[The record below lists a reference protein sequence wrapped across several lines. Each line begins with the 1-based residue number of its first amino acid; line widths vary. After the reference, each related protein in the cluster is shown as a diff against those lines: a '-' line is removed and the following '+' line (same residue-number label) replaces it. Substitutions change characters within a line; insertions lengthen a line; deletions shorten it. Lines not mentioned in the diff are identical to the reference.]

1 MKKEVLGV
9 ERLVRTKYTPM
20 ILMNST
26 FEPGK
31 VMEFALSIEGTINRD
46 MAIAEY
52 YYFTG
57 NHVENAIIVSKYLN
71 HDDLIVKASAW
82 LMYSFCNMTLCKQ
95 EETKRG
101 MEFIYDMIKAYQS
114 GMVGEEEHAMIVLVA
129 NAANVLIHL
138 QIDEIPTLNKYLS
151 LLPPGLR
158 VFGCYIMAHQAYL
171 KGEYEKGLGI
181 VETSLSLCGEKY
193 LIPSIYL
200 YLAGAMNAMSIDK
213 VELGKEYFLKA
224 YNLAKP
230 DELFEPLGEH
240 HGLLQGLI
248 EICLKKSEK
257 EYYEKIIAITYR
269 FSYGWRRVHNPITN
283 ENVADTLT
291 TTEFSVAMLA
301 NRGWTNNEIA
311 DYLEVN
317 VNTVK
322 SHITSVFNKLGI
334 NSRKE
339 LNEFM
344 LR

>member
-1 MKKEVLGV
+1 MVMKQGEKSD
-9 ERLVRTKYTPM
+9 YIPM
-20 ILMNST
+20 ILMNSVL
-26 FEPGK
+26 EPGN
-31 VMEFALSIEGTINRD
+31 VMGFIQSIKDPTSRE
-46 MAIAEY
+46 MAMAEY

-57 NHVENAIIVSKYLN
+57 NHIENANITSKYLDHYDFN
-71 HDDLIVKASAW
+71 VKASAW
-82 LMYSFCNMTLCKQ
+82 LMYSFCNMTLCRQ

-101 MEFIYDMIKAYQS
+101 MKFIYDMIKACQS
-114 GMVGEEEHAMIVLVA
+114 GMIGQEEQAMIIFIA
-129 NAANVLIHL
+129 NAASVLIHL
-138 QIDEIPTLNKYLS
+138 QIDEIPPLNKYLR

-181 VETSLSLCGEKY
+181 VETSLSLGEENY

-200 YLAGAMNAMSIDK
+200 YLVGAMNAMSADK
-213 VELGKEYFLKA
+213 IELGKEYFLKA

-230 DELFEPLGEH
+230 DELLEPVGEH

-269 FSYGWRRVHNPITN
+269 FSYGWRRVHNPMTS

-322 SHITSVFNKLGI
+322 THITSVFNKLGI